1 MGFLSA
7 STSFTRYR
15 IIGEVPETLWPEVPD
30 RLKRNAFQDID
41 HTADERSFGWVCMDD
56 MLDPAWRTAPPEKG
70 EFLAFSLRL
79 DTRRISAAVMKKH
92 YTIALNDETERMEK
106 DGKKFVSRDRKR
118 ELKDQTKLRLMAR
131 TFPIPAVF
139 DVIWNVSSNIVYLG
153 SVQSK
158 LRSLFE
164 DQFTLTFDLHLEPL
178 TPYYQ
183 ALDMLGENRQPMLDD
198 YEPAIFV

>member
-1 MGFLSA
+1 MGFFSA

-15 IIGEVPETLWPEVPD
+15 IMGEVPETLWPEVPD

-41 HTADERSFGWVCMDD
+41 HTADERSFGWVCIDD
-56 MLDPAWRTAPPEKG
+56 MLDPSWRTAPPEKG
-70 EFLAFSLRL
+70 EFMTFALRL

-92 YTIALNDETERMEK
+92 YTIALNEEQERMEK

-118 ELKDQTKLRLMAR
+118 ELKDQTKLRLLAR
-131 TFPIPAVF
+131 TFPVPAVF
-139 DVIWNVSSNIVYLG
+139 DVVWNTQTNVVYLSSIQG
-153 SVQSK
+153 K

-164 DQFTLTFDLHLEPL
+164 DHFALTFDLHLEPL

-183 ALDMLGENRQPMLDD
+183 AVDMLGENRQRMLDD